1 MPNFAAAPSGP
12 AITQFRCPKRAED
25 VFVFGLFERCS
36 AHDPSDA
43 RPEPQKLAGTS
54 GNPFYSEASGA
65 ITAALR
71 APAKMFDEYSATGQT
86 TLAPIT
92 LSTKATFMMLR
103 SAKPS
108 KA

>member
-1 MPNFAAAPSGP
+1 MPTFAAAPSGP
-12 AITQFRCPKRAED
+12 AITQFDARSARRMCSRPASSS
-25 VFVFGLFERCS
+25 VFSRDL
-36 AHDPSDA
+36 SDA
-43 RPEPQKLAGTS
+43 WRASSQLAASS
-54 GNPFYSEASGA
+54 GIPFYSEATGV

-92 LSTKATFMMLR
+92 LSTKATFIMLR